1 MELKTIAHFDSPFSS
16 KFGIPRQS
24 GLVESLKGKIIF
36 EQEYRNPDFI
46 RGIEGVDYLWIIW
59 GFSANKHEATSP
71 VVRPPVLGGNEKRGV
86 FATRSPFRP
95 NPIGLSSVMID
106 YIDYN
111 SPVGPTIYVKG
122 SDLMDGTPIYDIK
135 PYLPYT
141 DSHPEA
147 RGGFSAPFVFQQL
160 NVSMNDSL
168 KNIFSDDDIQTLR
181 DILAQDPRPR
191 YINDPQRIYGMPF
204 LNYDI
209 RFRIAD
215 NIVEIVEAVRLV

>member
-168 KNIFSDDDIQTLR
+168 KNIFSDDDIQTL
-181 DILAQDPRPR
+181 
-191 YINDPQRIYGMPF
+191 
-204 LNYDI
+204 
-209 RFRIAD
+209 
-215 NIVEIVEAVRLV
+215 